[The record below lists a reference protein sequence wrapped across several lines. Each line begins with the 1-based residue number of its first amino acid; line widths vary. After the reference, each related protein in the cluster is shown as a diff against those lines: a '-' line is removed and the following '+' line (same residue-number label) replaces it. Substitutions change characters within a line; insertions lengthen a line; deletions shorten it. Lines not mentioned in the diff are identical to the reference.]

1 MTPQWKAKLER
12 TLGLSKSII
21 QQESGV
27 LVRQEMNLTIQDTF
41 SEPNIRS
48 VFKGDHGGVGFS
60 VVNILVTRFIDS
72 FAFSNKM
79 SPDQIEMLTVDTLEN
94 FSYESLQDIILFFK
108 MARSGK
114 FGNTHRSPDNN
125 LIYGEWFPKYLDQKS
140 VIREQNYDKKKGEQ
154 KSKPVSIEDVKQ
166 TYAKIEERNLHQ
178 QRLEYIEKITKDMDR
193 QILEDTIVD
202 WEKDEKRKPY
212 VKYLKQ
218 KRREI

>member
-1 MTPQWKAKLER
+1 LER

-27 LVRQEMNLTIQDTF
+27 LVRQEMNLSIQDTF

-125 LIYGEWFPKYLDQKS
+125 LIYGEWFPKYLEQKAL
-140 VIREQNYDKKKGEQ
+140 IREQNYDKEKNELRAK
-154 KSKPVSIEDVKQ
+154 VVTTEDVKK
-166 TYAKIEERNLHQ
+166 TYSEIEKKNLHQ
-178 QRLEYIEKITKDMDR
+178 QRLQYIEKITKDMDR

-202 WEKDEKRKPY
+202 WEKDEARKPY
-212 VKYLKQ
+212 VKYLKM
-218 KRREI
+218 KRKTV

>member
-12 TLGLSKSII
+12 TLGLSRSII

-27 LVRQEMNLTIQDTF
+27 LVSQEMNLSIQDTF

-48 VFKGDHGGVGFS
+48 VFKGDHGGIGFS
-60 VVNILVTRFIDS
+60 VVNVLVTRFIDS

-79 SPDQIEMLTVDTLEN
+79 SASQIEMLTVDCLEN

-114 FGNTHRSPDNN
+114 FGSTHRSPDNN
-125 LIYGEWFPKYLDQKS
+125 LIFGEWFPKYLEEKAM
-140 VIREQNYDKKKGEQ
+140 IREQNYDRQKNEHNKKQ
-154 KSKPVSIEDVKQ
+154 VSIEDVKK
-166 TYAKIEERNLHQ
+166 TYAEIEEKNLHQ
-178 QRLEYIEKITKDMDR
+178 KRLNYIEKITQDMDR
-193 QILEDTIVD
+193 QILEDTITD

-212 VKYLKQ
+212 VKYLKE
-218 KRREI
+218 KRKKV